1 MSIPDDEW
9 RENASV
15 ENSLMKKAKKTN
27 EFEEKQKKQKEI
39 KKPYS
44 QRIKERVGKFMRKNH
59 LKFRQKEKK

>member
-27 EFEEKQKKQKEI
+27 EFEEKQKK
-39 KKPYS
+39 KKK
-44 QRIKERVGKFMRKNH
+44 RN
-59 LKFRQKEKK
+59 KKTLLSAH